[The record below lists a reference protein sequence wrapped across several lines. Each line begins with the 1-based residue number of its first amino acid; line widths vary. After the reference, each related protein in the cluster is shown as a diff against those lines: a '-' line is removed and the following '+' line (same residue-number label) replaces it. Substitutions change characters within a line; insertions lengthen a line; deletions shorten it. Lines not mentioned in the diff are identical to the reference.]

1 MRSFGPR
8 MNTSGTRTSS
18 WTWCDTKP
26 KSVGT
31 WKDSTRSVLAEGKR
45 YWKCPT
51 LKRNRTKCHVIK
63 KRTRDVGPASQKC
76 QNIFWKKETHKKKV
90 VKMNYCVAKRDQSFP
105 SELGSWSIRWPM
117 ISFVRHPAL
126 QKMPRLASA
135 QEPKTRM
142 NRVIE
147 CRLTRSTAC
156 VLLMPFHLGLSSNT
170 RNGRIYRT
178 GRKQM
183 NDRL

>member
-1 MRSFGPR
+1 MSH
-8 MNTSGTRTSS
+8 S
-18 WTWCDTKP
+18 KK
-26 KSVGT
+26 KSNKV
-31 WKDSTRSVLAEGKR
+31 S
-45 YWKCPT
+45 
-51 LKRNRTKCHVIK
+51 RNQ

-76 QNIFWKKETHKKKV
+76 QNIFWKKETQKKKKV

-156 VLLMPFHLGLSSNT
+156 VLLMPFHLVAFRVIRAMGAYIEQDGNKWMIDFKRPGFFFFAAPSHNLDALEKEWART
-170 RNGRIYRT
+170 RVVVNIE
-178 GRKQM
+178 
-183 NDRL
+183 